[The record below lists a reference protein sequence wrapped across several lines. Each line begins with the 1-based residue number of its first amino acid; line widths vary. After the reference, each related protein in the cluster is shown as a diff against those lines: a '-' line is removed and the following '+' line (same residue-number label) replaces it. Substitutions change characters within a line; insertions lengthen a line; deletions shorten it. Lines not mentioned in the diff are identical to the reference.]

1 MYQWVRLNFRDK
13 PAPDI
18 AAAAINTLT
27 KVSEAQHSKGAKEP
41 SMHVYMDD
49 SGGSR
54 ENEARRK
61 KVTSEIDAILSVG
74 QFQVKAWHS
83 NNKNINQSDKERP
96 GFLSHTWIKV
106 TNKISFKKL

>member
-1 MYQWVRLNFRDK
+1 
-13 PAPDI
+13 
-18 AAAAINTLT
+18 
-27 KVSEAQHSKGAKEP
+27 
-41 SMHVYMDD
+41 MHVYMDD